1 MTVNKKYFKNIF
13 YRVLVCIYFVYLY
26 SGFYQELLS
35 IYFLL
40 CDHQSE
46 NNMNHL
52 HCHIYLRDDDYL
64 REIRAG
70 GSRADTAISCLYLKH
85 RKRIHS
91 YLRTLISKQG
101 AFKGVPDDLVHDSF
115 IIMIE
120 KIQQDAAA
128 VRSLAGYCIGIAKWL
143 FLNQLKKD
151 ERTVLV
157 GDAEE
162 KYGYDSEFQHSIVH
176 DHEEGKMEAAFLK
189 LGPRCRE
196 ILMLWINQ
204 YTMLEISGI
213 MHLSNPSMA
222 RKIKYECFKKLK
234 EIVNSGNI

>member
-1 MTVNKKYFKNIF
+1 
-13 YRVLVCIYFVYLY
+13 
-26 SGFYQELLS
+26 
-35 IYFLL
+35 
-40 CDHQSE
+40 
-46 NNMNHL
+46 MNHL

-70 GSRADTAISCLYLKH
+70 GSRAETATSCLYLKH
-85 RKRIHS
+85 RKRIYS

-101 AFKGVPDDLVHDSF
+101 AFKGFPDDLVHDSF

-120 KIQQDAAA
+120 KIQQDESDI
-128 VRSLAGYCIGIAKWL
+128 RSLEGYWIGIAKLL

-151 ERTVLV
+151 ERIVLV
-157 GDAEE
+157 SDVGE
-162 KYGYDSEFQHSIVH
+162 KYGYESRLQHSLVH
-176 DHEEGKMEAAFLK
+176 DQDDHEKMEAAFMK
-189 LGPRCRE
+189 LGSRCRE

-204 YTMLEISGI
+204 YTMLEIAGL

-234 EIVNSGNI
+234 EIVNSGNISGG

>member
-1 MTVNKKYFKNIF
+1 
-13 YRVLVCIYFVYLY
+13 
-26 SGFYQELLS
+26 
-35 IYFLL
+35 
-40 CDHQSE
+40 
-46 NNMNHL
+46 MNHL

-70 GSRADTAISCLYLKH
+70 GSRADNATSCLYLKH
-85 RKRIHS
+85 RKRIYT

-120 KIQQDAAA
+120 KIQQDAAV
-128 VRSLAGYCIGIAKWL
+128 VRSLAGYWIGIAKML

-151 ERTVLV
+151 ERIVLV
-157 GDAEE
+157 GDAEQ
-162 KYGYDSEFQHSIVH
+162 KYGYEAGLQHSIIH
-176 DHEEGKMEAAFLK
+176 DHEENKMEAAFLK

-204 YTMLEISGI
+204 YTMLEIAGL
-213 MHLSNPSMA
+213 MHLSNASMA

-234 EIVNSGNI
+234 EIVNSGNISGA